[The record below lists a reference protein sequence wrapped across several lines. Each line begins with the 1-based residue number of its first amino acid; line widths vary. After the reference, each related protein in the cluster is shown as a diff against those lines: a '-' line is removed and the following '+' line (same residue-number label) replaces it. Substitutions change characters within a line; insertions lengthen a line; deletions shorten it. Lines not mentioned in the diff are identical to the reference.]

1 MFATTHFTSTID
13 DELKGANVP
22 ARPTSIQTRRA
33 GVELGEHLSTWRK
46 LQGLTAQ
53 QVAER
58 AGITRQTLARLER
71 GELSVGMDVFL
82 NVTRA
87 LGQLDRVVASMDPY
101 DTPVGRARADEA
113 LPQRVR
119 R

>member
-1 MFATTHFTSTID
+1 MFATTNFTSRID
-13 DELKGANVP
+13 HEPKGDTVP
-22 ARPTSIQTRRA
+22 ARPTSVQTRRA
-33 GVELGEHLSTWRK
+33 GVALGEHLNTWRK

-71 GELSVGMDVFL
+71 GELSVGMDIFL
-82 NVTRA
+82 NVARA

-113 LPQRVR
+113 LPRRVR